1 MEFLDDIKK
10 KLSEEEFSFEVL
22 NDCRI
27 HFQYGG
33 FDENDKLEFKRL
45 LTLNINKYYPNITK
59 LQIDQIAR
67 VCIDRGVLETKNILF
82 LDGTAFTIKTD
93 EIFSPGVKYIDYV
106 WESNDYECCDFLD
119 VTFFFRNE
127 RLKKQSQY
135 FLSKLRDELN
145 ELFVE
150 YYNITSF
157 PEALG
162 LNYAVGQTFAIKY
175 NEEEVING
183 LNNDVPFS
191 ISIICRVLG
200 TTKIRLLNLTY
211 NPNGKR
217 LILINK
223 VDDNF
228 VKLSDLLKE
237 KNKEEANDRSISDS
251 EKFMDSF
258 INDLN
263 NGKLKKDICAQPG
276 KVFMGSNDEIK
287 SELESY
293 QSLLKSG
300 IIRQELKDEQ
310 GPILKKTRK

>member
-1 MEFLDDIKK
+1 MAFIDDIKK
-10 KLSEEEFSFEVL
+10 KLSEEEFSLEVL
-22 NDCRI
+22 NDCRMN
-27 HFQYGG
+27 FQYGG
-33 FDENDKLEFKRL
+33 FDENDELEFKRL
-45 LTLNINKYYPNITK
+45 LTLNINKYYPNITQ

-67 VCIDRGVLETKNILF
+67 VCIDRGVLETKDILF
-82 LDGTAFTIKTD
+82 LNGVAFTIKTD
-93 EIFSPGVKYIDYV
+93 EVFSRGVKYIDYV
-106 WESNDYECCDFLD
+106 WKSNDYEWCDFFN

-127 RLKKQSQY
+127 SLKKKSQY

-162 LNYAVGQTFAIKY
+162 LDYAVGQTFAIKY

-191 ISIICRVLG
+191 ISIICSVLG

-237 KNKEEANDRSISDS
+237 KNKKEVNDRSISDS

-258 INDLN
+258 MTDLN
-263 NGKLKKDICAQPG
+263 DGKLKKDICVQTG
-276 KVFMGSNDEIK
+276 KVFTGTDGEIK
-287 SELESY
+287 NELECY
-293 QSLLKSG
+293 QSLLEIG
-300 IIRQELKDEQ
+300 IIEQVSNDEQ

>member
-1 MEFLDDIKK
+1 MAFIDDIKK
-10 KLSEEEFSFEVL
+10 KLFEEEFSLEVL
-22 NDCRI
+22 NDCRM

-33 FDENDKLEFKRL
+33 FDENDELEFKRL
-45 LTLNINKYYPNITK
+45 LTLNINKYYPNITQ

-67 VCIDRGVLETKNILF
+67 VCIDRGGLETKNILF
-82 LDGTAFTIKTD
+82 LDGAAFTIKTD
-93 EIFSPGVKYIDYV
+93 EVFSRGVKYIDYV
-106 WESNDYECCDFLD
+106 WKSNDYEWCDFLN

-127 RLKKQSQY
+127 RLKKKSQY
-135 FLSKLRDELN
+135 FLSKLRYELN

-162 LNYAVGQTFAIKY
+162 LNYAVSQTFAIKY

-211 NPNGKR
+211 NPNVKR

-237 KNKEEANDRSISDS
+237 KNKEEVNDRSISDS
-251 EKFMDSF
+251 EKFIDSF
-258 INDLN
+258 MEKLN
-263 NGKLKKDICAQPG
+263 NGEIKKDICVQTG
-276 KVFMGSNDEIK
+276 KVFMGSNEEIK

-293 QSLLKSG
+293 QSLLEAG
-300 IIRQELKDEQ
+300 IIRQQLKDEQ
-310 GPILKKTRK
+310 GPILKKKLK

>member
-1 MEFLDDIKK
+1 MKFLDGIKK
-10 KLSEEEFSFEVL
+10 KLVEEEFSFELL
-22 NDCRI
+22 NYCKN

-33 FDENDKLEFKRL
+33 FDDEDEAKFKILFSENIRKTLPN
-45 LTLNINKYYPNITK
+45 LTEQQIN
-59 LQIDQIAR
+59 QIAR
-67 VCIDRGVLETKNILF
+67 VCIDRGGLETKDILF
-82 LDGTAFTIKTD
+82 LDGAAFTIKTD
-93 EIFSPGVKYIDYV
+93 EVFSRGIKYIDYV
-106 WESNDYECCDFLD
+106 WESNDYEWCDFLN

-127 RLKKQSQY
+127 RLKKKSQY

-175 NEEEVING
+175 NEEEAING

-200 TTKIRLLNLTY
+200 TTQIRLLNLTY

-237 KNKEEANDRSISDS
+237 KNKEEVNDRSISDS

-258 INDLN
+258 MTDLN
-263 NGKLKKDICAQPG
+263 DGKLKKDICSQTG
-276 KVFMGSNDEIK
+276 KVFMGSNEEIK

-293 QSLLKSG
+293 QSLLRSG
-300 IIRQELKDEQ
+300 MIEQQSKEEQ
-310 GPILKKTRK
+310 GPVLKKKLK

>member
-1 MEFLDDIKK
+1 MTFIDDIKK
-10 KLSEEEFSFEVL
+10 KLTEEELSFELL
-22 NDCRI
+22 NYCKNQ
-27 HFQYGG
+27 FQYGG
-33 FDENDKLEFKRL
+33 FDENDELEFKRL
-45 LTLNINKYYPNITK
+45 LTLNINKYYSNITQ

-67 VCIDRGVLETKNILF
+67 VCIDRGVLETKDILF
-82 LDGTAFTIKTD
+82 LDGAAFTIKTD
-93 EIFSPGVKYIDYV
+93 DAFSRGVKYIDYV
-106 WESNDYECCDFLD
+106 WKSNDYEWCDFLN

-127 RLKKQSQY
+127 RLQKKSQY

-162 LNYAVGQTFAIKY
+162 LNCGVGQTFAIKY
-175 NEEEVING
+175 NEDEVING
-183 LNNDVPFS
+183 LNNDVPFP

-200 TTKIRLLNLTY
+200 ATKIRLLNLTY
-211 NPNGKR
+211 NPNGER
-217 LILINK
+217 FILINK

-237 KNKEEANDRSISDS
+237 KNKEEVNDRSISDS

-258 INDLN
+258 MTDLN
-263 NGKLKKDICAQPG
+263 DGKLKKDICAQNG
-276 KVFMGSNDEIK
+276 KVFMGSNEEIK

-293 QSLLKSG
+293 QSLLESG

>member
-1 MEFLDDIKK
+1 MSFIDDIKK
-10 KLSEEEFSFEVL
+10 KLFEEEFSLEVL
-22 NDCRI
+22 NDCRMY
-27 HFQYGG
+27 FQYGG
-33 FDENDKLEFKRL
+33 FDENDRLEFKKL
-45 LTLNINKYYPNITK
+45 LTLNINKYYPNITQ

-67 VCIDRGVLETKNILF
+67 VCIDRGVLETKDILF
-82 LDGTAFTIKTD
+82 LDGAAFTIKTD
-93 EIFSPGVKYIDYV
+93 EMFSRGVKYIDYV
-106 WESNDYECCDFLD
+106 WESNDYEWCDFLN

-127 RLKKQSQY
+127 RLKKKNQY

-145 ELFVE
+145 ELFIE

-157 PEALG
+157 PETLG
-162 LNYAVGQTFAIKY
+162 LDYAVCQTFAIKY

-183 LNNDVPFS
+183 LNNDVTFP

-237 KNKEEANDRSISDS
+237 KNKEEVNDRSISDS

-258 INDLN
+258 MNDLN
-263 NGKLKKDICAQPG
+263 DGKLEKDICAQTG
-276 KVFMGSNDEIK
+276 KVFMGSNEEIK
-287 SELESY
+287 SELEGY
-293 QSLLKSG
+293 QSLLESG
-300 IIRQELKDEQ
+300 IIRQELKDEH
-310 GPILKKTRK
+310 GSILKKTRK